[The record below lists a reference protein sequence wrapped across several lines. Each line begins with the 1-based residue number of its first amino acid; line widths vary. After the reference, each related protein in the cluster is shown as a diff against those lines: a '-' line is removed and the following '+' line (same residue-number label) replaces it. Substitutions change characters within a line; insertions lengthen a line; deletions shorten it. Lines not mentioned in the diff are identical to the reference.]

1 MPKKTLS
8 TIVESGND
16 YLVVVKGNQKTLH
29 QQIKSHTNLTTP
41 TRQFQQTE
49 KTRDRLIH
57 RTIEIFTTPANI
69 DSHWAGV
76 NSVIKIFRHGTRG
89 NQDYQS
95 SDITYYVSSLS
106 PTSSLIPHGIR
117 QHWSI
122 ENRLHWVKD
131 VIYQEDTSPQLHGLA
146 STNISILK
154 SWVLNLLR
162 IHGYDSIKEAID
174 SLSHNLKLISS
185 FCY

>member
-29 QQIKSHTNLTTP
+29 QQINSHTKSTTP

-57 RTIEIFTTPANI
+57 RTIEVFTPPSNI
-69 DSHWAGV
+69 DSHWVEV

-89 NQDYQS
+89 NREYQS

-106 PTSSLIPHGIR
+106 PTSSRIPQGIR
-117 QHWSI
+117 QHWNI
-122 ENRLHWVKD
+122 ESRLHWVKD
-131 VIYQEDTSPQLHGLA
+131 VINLRRYQSSTS
-146 STNISILK
+146 
-154 SWVLNLLR
+154 R
-162 IHGYDSIKEAID
+162 
-174 SLSHNLKLISS
+174 
-185 FCY
+185 FCFY